1 LKLSE
6 LLVEPA
12 VMHAPAASDK
22 WRVIEGLTDLL
33 VTTDQIRPGHRDAVH
48 RALVARERSMSTG
61 MEHGVAIP
69 HTSVAEVE
77 HPAIALGI
85 FPEGLD
91 FQSIDG
97 RPTYL
102 IILLVNPANRTKDHI
117 RTLAEI
123 ARLLSHAELRQDLVR
138 SADAAQ
144 ALEIIR
150 AAEAVAT

>member
-1 LKLSE
+1 VKLSE
-6 LLVEPA
+6 LLVESA
-12 VMHAPAASDK
+12 VMHAPEAREK
-22 WRVIEGLTDLL
+22 WQVIEGLTDLL
-33 VTTDQIRPGHRDAVH
+33 LKTDQIASEHRDAVH
-48 RALVARERSMSTG
+48 DALVARERSMSTG

-69 HTSVAEVE
+69 HTSVEVVE
-77 HPAIALGI
+77 HPAVSLGI
-85 FPEGLD
+85 FPDGLE

-102 IILLVNPANRTKDHI
+102 VILLVNPANRTKDHI

-123 ARLLSHAELRQDLVR
+123 ARLLSNAELRQALVG
-138 SADAAQ
+138 SSDAAQ